1 MRIFWDGSTGKEAHN
16 KYTLLYARTIY
27 EASVESKRRIGN
39 EVRFCGAEADTQAAR
54 IIRQTGLAIL
64 PQQKIIWQQY

>member
-1 MRIFWDGSTGKEAHN
+1 MRYFGMDRQEKKHIINTH
-16 KYTLLYARTIY
+16 YYMPARFMRLPLKQKKNW
-27 EASVESKRRIGN
+27 EK
-39 EVRFCGAEADTQAAR
+39 VRFCGAEADTQAAR